1 MCAFERSE
9 KGMEFIMKKTVV
21 IVILILILVAL
32 GSLVYWSNNKKMSK
46 EDFIELMQSFKDVTN
61 VKLESSTLIKYIK
74 GQKALSVGK
83 DGVYTWSNLE
93 TNESISW
100 SPIYRTYSIVK
111 YEDNSTGLETA
122 DYTFIRF

>member
-1 MCAFERSE
+1 
-9 KGMEFIMKKTVV
+9 MKKTVV

-93 TNESISW
+93 TNEAISW